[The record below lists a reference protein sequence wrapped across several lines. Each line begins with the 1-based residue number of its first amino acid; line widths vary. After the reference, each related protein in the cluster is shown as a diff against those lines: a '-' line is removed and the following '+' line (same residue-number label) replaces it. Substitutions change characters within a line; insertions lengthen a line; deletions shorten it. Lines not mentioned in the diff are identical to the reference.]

1 MVTSNERSRFNDL
14 FSVKNQ
20 KQTDKIDARIILKVI
35 DMNLTY
41 LLNNNVPSSN
51 LVGHSN
57 CNVKIF
63 DCIIFFKKEGVNRL
77 LRHGFR

>member
-1 MVTSNERSRFNDL
+1 
-14 FSVKNQ
+14 
-20 KQTDKIDARIILKVI
+20 
-35 DMNLTY
+35 MNLTY

-77 LRHGFR
+77 LRHGFRWKWRLV